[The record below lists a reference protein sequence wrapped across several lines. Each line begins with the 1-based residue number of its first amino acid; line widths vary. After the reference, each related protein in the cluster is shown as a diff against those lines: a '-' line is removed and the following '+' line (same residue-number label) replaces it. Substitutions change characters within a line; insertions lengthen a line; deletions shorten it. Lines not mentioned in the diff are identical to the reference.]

1 MTNLEILETW
11 FQRVWNEEDETAIDE
26 MFVRDGR
33 AVGLGAQTRVGGSE
47 FREHEMLGPDEF
59 KVFQKALL
67 GLVQDVKISV
77 THHMTSGEWLCALC
91 VFEGRSRKTG
101 EPIKMTGTVYGRFSD
116 DQIIEA
122 FNHFDFLSLFQQ
134 LGSLDGDTFDRCLCG
149 KQ

>member
-1 MTNLEILETW
+1 MTNLDILKTW
-11 FQRVWNEEDETAIDE
+11 FQRVWSEEDEAAIDE
-26 MFVRDGR
+26 MFVKDGR
-33 AVGLGAQTRVGGSE
+33 AVGLGAQTRIGGSD

-59 KVFQKALL
+59 KGFQRALL
-67 GLVQDVKISV
+67 GLVRDVKINI
-77 THHMTSGEWLCALC
+77 THHMTCDEWLCALC
-91 VFEGRSRKTG
+91 VFEGVSRETG

-134 LGSLDGDTFDRCLCG
+134 LGSLDAGTFDRCLAG

>member
-11 FQRVWNEEDETAIDE
+11 FQRVWSEEDVAAIDE
-26 MFVRDGR
+26 MFVKDGR
-33 AVGLGAQTRVGGSE
+33 AVGLGAQTRVGESE

-67 GLVQDVKISV
+67 GLVRDVTISV
-77 THHMTSGEWLCALC
+77 THSMTSGEWMCALC
-91 VFEGRSRKTG
+91 VFQGTSRKTG
-101 EPIKMTGTVYGRFSD
+101 ERVLMTGTVYGRFSD

-134 LGSLDGDTFDRCLCG
+134 LGSLEKGTFDRCLGCA
-149 KQ
+149 